1 MYRKHFVVISS
12 FFAFIIFYNPQF
24 LLHNP
29 HPSSPFFDHPF
40 FLKFHQKNY
49 SGNLFLPLQAEMRL
63 VVWSNGMI
71 YTLLYMLALRRGDG
85 QEKNNYYITNNKL
98 TLMKMEKEMKYEAPE
113 VEVLEV
119 EIEAGFQASGDFNI
133 EDGD

>member
-1 MYRKHFVVISS
+1 
-12 FFAFIIFYNPQF
+12 
-24 LLHNP
+24 
-29 HPSSPFFDHPF
+29 
-40 FLKFHQKNY
+40 
-49 SGNLFLPLQAEMRL
+49 MRL

-71 YTLLYMLALRRGDG
+71 YTLLYMYSAELGDG

-119 EIEAGFQASGDFNI
+119 EIEKGFAGSV
-133 EDGD
+133 EDGGSQGGYDPDLPVA